1 MNIFVH
7 KFYLLLN
14 LLRRHWQPLLLL
26 LAALSLALALLH
38 PKLNLSRGVFNNI
51 FVIDISQSMN
61 VLDYRIDGKPASRLE
76 FTKQSIRHTLKN
88 LPCGS
93 RAGLG
98 IFTEYRSYLL
108 LAPVE
113 TCANFSELASLLENI
128 NGQMAWIG
136 GSEIAKGINF
146 GFKIVNKL
154 PDKPGLIFISDGQEA
169 PPIHPD
175 HRPAMDGKPG
185 EVRGM
190 LVGAGGLTPAAI
202 PKYDPAGNLLG
213 FWGADDVMQT
223 DRYSDGGGAKALGEL
238 PGQAE
243 PGKKK
248 MVGTEH
254 LSSLREAYMQ
264 TLAGETGMGYHRM
277 ESIDGFNGAM
287 QSSRL
292 AAANKSETDVAHFLA
307 FAALGALSF
316 LYAWPVI
323 EICFQFC
330 RSMFRRIKNPARRE
344 IKSAAEISY
353 RI

>member
-1 MNIFVH
+1 
-7 KFYLLLN
+7 
-14 LLRRHWQPLLLL
+14 
-26 LAALSLALALLH
+26 
-38 PKLNLSRGVFNNI
+38 
-51 FVIDISQSMN
+51 
-61 VLDYRIDGKPASRLE
+61 
-76 FTKQSIRHTLKN
+76 LKN

-175 HRPAMDGKPG
+175 HRPAIDGKPG

-190 LVGAGGLTPAAI
+190 LIGAGGLTPVAI
-202 PKYDPAGNLLG
+202 PKYDPSGNLLG

-223 DRYSDGGGAKALGEL
+223 DRYSDGGGVKALGEVAA
-238 PGQAE
+238 QE

-248 MVGTEH
+248 IEGTEH
-254 LSSLREAYMQ
+254 LSSL
-264 TLAGETGMGYHRM
+264 GYHRM
-277 ESIDGFNGAM
+277 ESVANFYAAM
-287 QSSRL
+287 ESPRL
-292 AAANKSETDVAHFLA
+292 AAANRSETDVAHFLA
-307 FAALGALSF
+307 IAALTALSF
-316 LYAWPVI
+316 LYAWPLI
-323 EICFQFC
+323 DKSFQFC
-330 RSMFRRIKNPARRE
+330 RTLFRRIKNPTRHD

>member
-1 MNIFVH
+1 MRMAFVP
-7 KFYLLLN
+7 LLD
-14 LLRRHWQPLLLL
+14 LLRRRWAALLLL
-26 LAALSLALALLH
+26 LAALCLALALLH
-38 PKLNLSRGVFNNI
+38 PTVKLSRGAFNNI
-51 FVIDISQSMN
+51 FIIDISQSMN
-61 VLDYRIDGKPASRLE
+61 VLDYRIDGKPASRLQ
-76 FTKQSIRHTLKN
+76 FAKQSIRHALKN

-146 GFKIVNKL
+146 GFKIVKKL

-169 PPIHPD
+169 PPVHPD
-175 HRPAMDGKPG
+175 HRPALEVKPG

-223 DRYSDGGGAKALGEL
+223 DRYSEGRGGSVQGE
-238 PGQAE
+238 GMAE
-243 PGKKK
+243 ESREVKKTG
-248 MVGTEH
+248 GTEH
-254 LSSLREAYMQ
+254 LSALREAYLQ
-264 TLAGETGMGYHRM
+264 TLASETGIGYQRL
-277 ESIDGFNGAM
+277 ESADGFLAAM
-287 QSSRL
+287 QSPALTAVSR
-292 AAANKSETDVAHFLA
+292 SDTDIAHFFAICALA
-307 FAALGALSF
+307 TFTC
-316 LYAWPVI
+316 LYAWPLV
-323 EICFQFC
+323 EKSARAW
-330 RSMFRRIKNPARRE
+330 RSLRLRQEGAVRGVNKSASE
-344 IKSAAEISY
+344 IKY
-353 RI
+353 RT

>member
-1 MNIFVH
+1 ML
-7 KFYLLLN
+7 KLN
-14 LLRRHWQPLLLL
+14 RVLHLFRRHWQVLLLL
-26 LAALSLALALLH
+26 LAALSLAAALLH
-38 PKLNLSRGVFNNI
+38 PKLYLSRGVFNNI

-61 VLDYRIDGKPASRLE
+61 VQDYRIDGKPASRLE
-76 FTKQSIRHTLKN
+76 FAKQSIRHTLKN

-98 IFTEYRSYLL
+98 IFTEYRSFLL

-146 GFKIVNKL
+146 GFKITHKL

-175 HRPAMDGKPG
+175 HRPAIDFKPG

-202 PKYDPAGNLLG
+202 PKYDPEGNLLG

-223 DRYSDGGGAKALGEL
+223 DRYSDGGGVKALGEVAA
-238 PGQAE
+238 QTE

-248 MVGTEH
+248 IEGTEH
-254 LSSLREAYMQ
+254 LSALREAYLQ
-264 TLAGETGMGYHRM
+264 TLAGETGVGYHRM
-277 ESIDGFNGAM
+277 ESVINFYAAM
-287 QSSRL
+287 ESPRL

-307 FAALGALSF
+307 IVALSALSF
-316 LYAWPVI
+316 LYAWPLI
-323 EICFQFC
+323 EKCFLFG
-330 RSMFRRIKNPARRE
+330 RAMFRRIKNPARAE

>member
-1 MNIFVH
+1 MFAQ
-7 KFYLLLN
+7 KFYSAIAG
-14 LLRRHWQPLLLL
+14 LRRHWQPLLLL
-26 LAALSLALALLH
+26 LAALSLAFALLH
-38 PKLNLSRGVFNNI
+38 PKLNLSRGVFHNI

-61 VLDYRIDGKPASRLE
+61 VQDYRIDGKPASRLE
-76 FTKQSIRHTLKN
+76 FAKQSIRHTLKN

-146 GFKIVNKL
+146 GFKITNKL

-175 HRPAMDGKPG
+175 HRPAIDVKPG

-202 PKYDPAGNLLG
+202 PKYDPSGNLLG

-223 DRYSDGGGAKALGEL
+223 DRYSDGGGAKALGEVA
-238 PGQAE
+238 GQNE

-248 MVGTEH
+248 VEGTEH
-254 LSSLREAYMQ
+254 LSSLREAYLQ
-264 TLAGETGMGYHRM
+264 TLAGETGVGYHRM
-277 ESIDGFNGAM
+277 ES
-287 QSSRL
+287 
-292 AAANKSETDVAHFLA
+292 
-307 FAALGALSF
+307 
-316 LYAWPVI
+316 
-323 EICFQFC
+323 
-330 RSMFRRIKNPARRE
+330 
-344 IKSAAEISY
+344 
-353 RI
+353 